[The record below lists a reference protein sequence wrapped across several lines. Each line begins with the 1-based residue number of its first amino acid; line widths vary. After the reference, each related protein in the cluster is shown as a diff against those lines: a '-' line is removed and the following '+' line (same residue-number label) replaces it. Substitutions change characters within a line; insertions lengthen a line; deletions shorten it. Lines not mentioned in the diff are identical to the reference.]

1 MLLKSFKTSGFLPCL
16 LKKNI
21 SNRDYKENIMR
32 LLVIS
37 LCLILASEIYAHSTE
52 TKQKKHIPISMGIN
66 LNEPQ
71 SQVDIVTHAQI
82 VGDLAKSFRP
92 FDESI
97 FNRVKELLET
107 KGITAVNFESEDPL
121 VKSTFVDE
129 YLDHDNGHF
138 YTINRD
144 PLDDKKEEES
154 FSLKPYQEL
163 DNFKIRALVNRFAQ
177 KRYRKFSE
185 FGITVNKDKTV
196 LLTKGSY
203 VYTKGLESAIAG
215 DVPNGIYP
223 LYFEGDVEV
232 DIEGFAT
239 VVECPEKYQAAQ
251 HCLDIQIP
259 ETPSVDGVKI
269 TFTANSDTHLKDFH
283 LILPTV
289 DHEEVLDG
297 KIVFNPD
304 YLKYIEP
311 FSTFRVM
318 NMMISSPKAPFECV
332 TTYVKARDVYSL
344 PKQKLEAEYLTH
356 EVKIKLLEIIKD
368 TDLALINQESM
379 DLDSIVKT
387 FKEIKNKD
395 NEIFYTEDE
404 IENIEVIVKQLLS
417 EDDFLNIMT
426 LEYRIQQSKDATE
439 PLKEKLAV
447 LRQKSLEYNWNYVY
461 PNEDYGNCLMKY
473 ARTSENRAILTD
485 QFWGNSY
492 ITPEERWRGLP
503 YEVIVALINKTKSNV
518 WVNIPHNASIN
529 YVTDISDYFNENI
542 NKDSNIFIELSNEV
556 WNGGF
561 AGQKYFTGLSKHRY
575 GYYVTEF
582 LDQFENYLK
591 TSKDKVVAYRN
602 LRKGY
607 LKHFNQ
613 FKKEITKELETFKS
627 CKDISD
633 FSNLVNN
640 LKFTVNGESFGEIS
654 KFIQSSSMGDNFTN
668 NYLRDYK
675 LVEKG
680 HSLNEITKLLTQ
692 DSSISECETFV
703 DNTYIGDDE
712 FIQNIKYKKGNYFER
727 LALKIPSLSAYW
739 LGYTSAAK
747 GKIKIQ
753 IEDENGKYKD
763 SLVDRYTYIKENKN
777 ELHSPDLVYH
787 YSGNEIRDLQ
797 EKLFKE
803 FKKGWDKRIFSK
815 KSFDFNINAQVFVL
829 KNLDRAYQTMAQMAY
844 VDRLDQIAKIW
855 IDSGINENKLI
866 FTLATKQNNPN
877 LTQSM
882 LDYAVKRKSI
892 ERVDAI
898 ATPAYFFG
906 CFGDLK
912 VENTII
918 KPHKF
923 GPCNGI
929 SKGVLNAKTA
939 KDIIDIL
946 KDPENPK
953 GIKNIRKELIAHKK
967 VINKTDKRIQLV
979 AYEGGHH
986 LALANLGRNQRKY
999 FDSHPDLK
1007 VEKLALFKDA
1017 IEHEGMGEITKDL
1030 YKVWLEEGG
1039 KQFNNFYM
1047 PQSFHEWGSL
1057 GLSLSLSDMSTP
1069 RYLAASEYALIFKEK
1084 EAASIRSNAKIPE
1097 TRRKR

>member
-1 MLLKSFKTSGFLPCL
+1 
-16 LKKNI
+16 
-21 SNRDYKENIMR
+21 MR
-32 LLVIS
+32 LLIIS
-37 LCLILASEIYAHSTE
+37 LCLVLASVIHAHSTE

-82 VGDLAKSFRP
+82 MGDLAKSFRP

-107 KGITAVNFESEDPL
+107 KGITAVNFKSEDPL
-121 VKSTFVDE
+121 VQSIFVDE
-129 YLDHDNGHF
+129 YQDHENGHF

-144 PLDDKKEEES
+144 PLDDKKEQES

-177 KRYRKFSE
+177 KRYHKFSE

-196 LLTKGSY
+196 LLKKDSY
-203 VYTKGLESAIAG
+203 VYTTGLESAIVG
-215 DVPNGIYP
+215 DVPDGIYP
-223 LYFEGDVEV
+223 LYFKGDVEV
-232 DIEGFAT
+232 EVEGFAT
-239 VVECPEKYQAAQ
+239 VVDCPEKYKSAQ
-251 HCLDIQIP
+251 QCLDIKIP
-259 ETPSVDGVKI
+259 ETPSADGVKI
-269 TFTANSDTHLKDFH
+269 TFTANNDTHLRDFH

-289 DHEEVLDG
+289 NHEDVLDG

-356 EVKIKLLEIIKD
+356 EVTIKLLEIIKD
-368 TDLALINQESM
+368 TDLALIKKESM
-379 DLDSIVKT
+379 DVDSIIKT
-387 FKEIKNKD
+387 FKEFKNKD
-395 NEIFYTEDE
+395 KEIFYTEEE
-404 IENIEVIVKQLLS
+404 IEKIKVVVNQLLAQ
-417 EDDFLNIMT
+417 DDFLNIMT
-426 LEYRIQQSKDATE
+426 LEYRVEQSKDATV
-439 PLKEKLAV
+439 PLKEKLDV
-447 LRQKSLEYNWNYVY
+447 LRLKSLEYNWNYVN

-473 ARTSENRAILTD
+473 ARTSDNRANLTD

-503 YEVIVALINKTKSNV
+503 YEVIVALINKTKANV
-518 WVNIPHNASIN
+518 WVNIPHNASIEF
-529 YVTDISDYFNENI
+529 VTDISRYFNENI
-542 NKDSNIFIELSNEV
+542 NQDSKIFIELSNEI

-561 AGQKYFTGLSKHRY
+561 ASQKYFTGLAKHRY
-575 GYYVTEF
+575 GYYVAEF

-613 FKKEITKELETFKS
+613 FKKEITKELDVFKS
-627 CKDISD
+627 CKDTSE
-633 FSNLVNN
+633 FEHLVNSLRFTDNGQN
-640 LKFTVNGESFGEIS
+640 LGEIS
-654 KFIQSSSMGDNFTN
+654 KFIKNESSHNDLT
-668 NYLRDYK
+668 YKHLRNYK
-675 LVEKG
+675 LEEKG
-680 HSLNEITKLLTQ
+680 HYLNKITKLFTEDIS
-692 DSSISECETFV
+692 DSDCETYV
-703 DNTYIGDDE
+703 DNTYTGDDE
-712 FIQNIKYKKGNYFER
+712 FIQNIRYKKGNYFER
-727 LALKIPSLSAYW
+727 LAFKIPSLSAYW

-753 IEDENGKYKD
+753 VEDQNGKYKD
-763 SLVDRYTYIKENKN
+763 ALVDRYSYIKENKN

-787 YSGNEIRDLQ
+787 YSGGEIRDLQ
-797 EKLFKE
+797 EKLFEE
-803 FKKGWDKRIFSK
+803 FKKGWNKRIFSK
-815 KSFDFNINAQVFVL
+815 KSFDFNMNAEVYVL
-829 KNLDRAYQTMAQMAY
+829 KNLDRAYQTMSQMAY
-844 VDRLDQIAKIW
+844 VDRLDHIAKIW
-855 IDSGINENKLI
+855 INSGIKENKLI

-882 LDYAVKRKSI
+882 LEYAVKRKSI

-912 VENTII
+912 AEDRII
-918 KPHKF
+918 KPYKF

-939 KDIIDIL
+939 EDIIVIL

-953 GIKNIRKELIAHKK
+953 GTEAIRKEMIAHKK
-967 VINKTDKRIQLV
+967 VIDEIDKRIELV

-986 LALANLGRNQRKY
+986 LALANLGWNQRKY
-999 FDSHPDLK
+999 FNNHPELK
-1007 VEKLALFKDA
+1007 AEKLALFKDA
-1017 IEHEGMGEITKDL
+1017 IEHVGMGEITKDL

-1057 GLSLSLSDMSTP
+1057 GLSLSLSDMATP
-1069 RYLAASEYALIFKEK
+1069 RYLAASKYATVFAEK
-1084 EAASIRSNAKIPE
+1084 EAATIINPIKKTTE